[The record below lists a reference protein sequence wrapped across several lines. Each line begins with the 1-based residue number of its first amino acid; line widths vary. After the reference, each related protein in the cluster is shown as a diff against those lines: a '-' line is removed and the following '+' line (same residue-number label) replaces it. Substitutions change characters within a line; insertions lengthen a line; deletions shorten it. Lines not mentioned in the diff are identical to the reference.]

1 MKFIVWGHE
10 LFSLCCVH
18 SKHSVLYLKFITSK
32 CSKLFLNNLS
42 GPPTVLE
49 MHIHLCL
56 SIIIFH
62 PQDRIKNP
70 SQMFAALCKQLAQPH
85 SPGYKIEAP
94 PLSPAIFLG
103 ELIQYDLFFP
113 FLLGFLTL
121 QSSVMSSDLPPS
133 RNLFLPYIAF
143 SHGACHS
150 NGMQYYHSL
159 YVPILCYVSANLL
172 YSCSSLSLASI
183 PSLPL
188 YYVFYFSP
196 VSSCVCS
203 QVIHC
208 SSPGHLPPSHRVTG
222 SMLSKPVI

>member
-1 MKFIVWGHE
+1 MHTYVRHQPCNVIVPKQE
-10 LFSLCCVH
+10 
-18 SKHSVLYLKFITSK
+18 
-32 CSKLFLNNLS
+32 
-42 GPPTVLE
+42 
-49 MHIHLCL
+49 CL

-62 PQDRIKNP
+62 PQDHIKNP
-70 SQMFAALCKQLAQPH
+70 FQMFAALCKQLAQPH

-150 NGMQYYHSL
+150 NGMKEDFPSFS
-159 YVPILCYVSANLL
+159 VPILCYVAANLFS
-172 YSCSSLSLASI
+172 SCSSLSLASI

-188 YYVFYFSP
+188 YSMFSFSP
-196 VSSCVCS
+196 VPSCVCS

-208 SSPGHLPPSHRVTG
+208 SSPGQLPPSYRVSG